1 MLADK
6 AGLDFNKIRKITKD
20 GYPRAES
27 MPSAG
32 FAAGPCLLKDT
43 MQLLSF
49 SRNNFSV
56 GNSSMLVNE
65 GLVLYLVDK
74 LETKYNLKSKNVGL
88 LGMAFKAEC
97 DDTRSS
103 LSYKMKKFLS
113 TKVKKL
119 LCTDPFVKTDNDLT
133 SLKKTIKESDILIL
147 CVPHKKY
154 KKLNLKNKDLI
165 DIWGY
170 TNK

>member
-1 MLADK
+1 
-6 AGLDFNKIRKITKD
+6 
-20 GYPRAES
+20 
-27 MPSAG
+27 
-32 FAAGPCLLKDT
+32 
-43 MQLLSF
+43 
-49 SRNNFSV
+49 
-56 GNSSMLVNE
+56 
-65 GLVLYLVDK
+65 
-74 LETKYNLKSKNVGL
+74 
-88 LGMAFKAEC
+88 
-97 DDTRSS
+97 
-103 LSYKMKKFLS
+103 MKKFLS